1 MEYENLKSIIYV
13 CIYIYIQT
21 FFLLSIGYKDEAIL
35 RPNGHDS
42 PKVLFLFFY

>member
-1 MEYENLKSIIYV
+1 MCV
-13 CIYIYIQT
+13 YIYIQT